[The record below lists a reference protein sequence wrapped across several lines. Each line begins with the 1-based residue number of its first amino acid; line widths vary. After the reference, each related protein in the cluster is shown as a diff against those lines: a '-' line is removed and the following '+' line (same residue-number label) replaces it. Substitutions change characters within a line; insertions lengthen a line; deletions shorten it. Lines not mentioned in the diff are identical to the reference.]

1 MHILKIKKSIILKI
15 ILILVFIIIV
25 TKVTVSFGMQN
36 YYNLDF
42 STGLVTA
49 SSLNV
54 RCGPRNEFS
63 CNSKNI

>member
-1 MHILKIKKSIILKI
+1 MHILKIKKNNILKV
-15 ILILVFIIIV
+15 ILVLVFIIIV
-25 TKVTVSFGMQN
+25 AKATISFGMQN

-63 CNSKNI
+63 SNCKSI